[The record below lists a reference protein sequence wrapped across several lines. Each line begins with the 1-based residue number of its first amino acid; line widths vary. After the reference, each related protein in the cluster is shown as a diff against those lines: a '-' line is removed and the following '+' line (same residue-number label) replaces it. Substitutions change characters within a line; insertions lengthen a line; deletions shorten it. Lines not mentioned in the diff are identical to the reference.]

1 MFKKYVLIPYVHD
14 DTSYLPVRVFEKNW
28 NKVFGYITYGF
39 GVDQVYLYCDERG
52 RVVVTN
58 LHHIRESKHYET
70 ST

>member
-52 RVVVTN
+52 EGGGN
-58 LHHIRESKHYET
+58 
-70 ST
+70 